1 MKVFCLKCYKDLTK
15 LCLYILKAILNKT
28 GLQPVSRPVEQFFFS
43 KRFKKVQKN
52 CAKIYFLKDLKNNG
66 ALGATKPLATG

>member
-28 GLQPVSRPVEQFFFS
+28 GLQPVSRPVEQFFFLKGLKRCKKLCKNIFS
-43 KRFKKVQKN
+43 KGFKK
-52 CAKIYFLKDLKNNG
+52 
-66 ALGATKPLATG
+66 